1 MFQKKNHNHV
11 SRGTAVLKITI
22 NLLLKSILTHV
33 FNLILILKLYP
44 ILGQNQ
50 IIDIS
55 YQFRPNTG
63 RITEFVFHDPQLR
76 FLWFNQLFLKG
87 FFICF
92 VDCSEIVL
100 RFLHFL

>member
-1 MFQKKNHNHV
+1 M
-11 SRGTAVLKITI
+11 KITI
-22 NLLLKSILTHV
+22 NLLLKS
-33 FNLILILKLYP
+33 ILILKLYP

>member
-22 NLLLKSILTHV
+22 NLLLKS
-33 FNLILILKLYP
+33 ILILKLYP